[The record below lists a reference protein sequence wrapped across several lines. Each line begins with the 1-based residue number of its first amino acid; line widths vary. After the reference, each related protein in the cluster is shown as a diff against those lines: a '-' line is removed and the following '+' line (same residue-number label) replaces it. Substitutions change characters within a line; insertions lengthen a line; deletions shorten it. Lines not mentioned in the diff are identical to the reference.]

1 MAEKRISPKPP
12 TSEGTAEKKAAGVEK
27 TTARK
32 ARKARK
38 TRKARKA

>member
-12 TSEGTAEKKAAGVEK
+12 AGDQAEKKAAGVEK

-32 ARKARK
+32 AKKA
-38 TRKARKA
+38 RKARKARKA